1 MGRVFSKFRE
11 TNKMKLASTEEAKL
25 KKVLGLTDVLA
36 LTFGV
41 TIGPGVLV
49 LMGSGIGLTGKG
61 VALAFLIAGIANCIN
76 VIPMAQMCSAIPTTG
91 AGYRYSS
98 LLLGP
103 RWGFLFELGVIM
115 SKVTIAL
122 FALSFAQYAQALFPE
137 APIQLTAFAVLT
149 FFFIL
154 NVLGLKSASF
164 LQRWLVLIKISGLVI
179 FVIWGI
185 SSVDIASFANVG
197 EVLPNGMDGL
207 LQAVGVVAY
216 SSFGAVTI
224 AELGGEMKK
233 PARDL
238 PIGLIGGTLACTII
252 YVFISFVAAG
262 VLPIAE
268 VANKPL
274 TYVAK
279 TIMPHGFYLYFTIAG
294 AMVSIAT
301 TLNAVIQWITKGLVV
316 ACEDGWL
323 PKRFGTVNERF
334 GTPHFCLL
342 FFYIL
347 GFVVIVSGITVTDI
361 ARLGFGAL
369 LTVNMI
375 PAAACALLPKKYPKE
390 YASAPFRLKP
400 ALLYPCVAMSVVCLA
415 GQVYY
420 LLSGLPRHLLIIEGV
435 LFLAAV
441 FYVIVAGRRHENENT
456 LPQVQPESP

>member
-1 MGRVFSKFRE
+1 
-11 TNKMKLASTEEAKL
+11 MKSVNGEEGKL

-36 LTFGV
+36 LTVGL

-49 LMGSGIGLTGKG
+49 LMGPGIGLTGKG
-61 VALAFLIAGIANCIN
+61 VALAFFIAGIVNCIN

-122 FALSFAQYAQALFPE
+122 FALSFAQYVQGLFPG
-137 APIQLTAFAVLT
+137 AHIQLTAFGVLT

-154 NVLGLKSASF
+154 NLLGLKSAAF
-164 LQRWLVLIKISGLVI
+164 LQRWLVLIKLSGLAL

-185 SSVDIASFANVG
+185 SSVDIGSFAQAS
-197 EVLPNGMDGL
+197 ELLPNGFNGM
-207 LQAVGVVAY
+207 LQAIGLVAY

-224 AELGGEMKK
+224 AELGGEMKR
-233 PARDL
+233 PQRDL
-238 PIGLIGGTLACTII
+238 PIGLIAGTFGVTLV
-252 YVFISFVAAG
+252 YVVIAFVAAG
-262 VLPIAE
+262 VLPVAD

-274 TYVAK
+274 TYVANS
-279 TIMPHGFYLYFTIAG
+279 IMPHGYYVYFTIAG
-294 AMVSIAT
+294 AIVSIAT
-301 TLNAVIQWITKGLVV
+301 TLNGVFQWITKGLVV

-334 GTPHFCLL
+334 GTPHFCLS
-342 FFYIL
+342 FFYTL
-347 GFVVIVSGITVTDI
+347 GVIVIVSGITVVDI

-369 LTVNMI
+369 VAINMI

-390 YASAPFRLKP
+390 YANAPFRLRP
-400 ALLYPCVAMSVVCLA
+400 GLLYTCVGMALACMA
-415 GQVYY
+415 GQLYY
-420 LLSGLPRHLLIIEGV
+420 LLAGLPTYLLGIEGV
-435 LFLAAV
+435 LFLAAAV
-441 FYVIVAGRRHENENT
+441 YVVVAGRRRDNAEQQFQ
-456 LPQVQPESP
+456 LKSS

>member
-1 MGRVFSKFRE
+1 
-11 TNKMKLASTEEAKL
+11 MKSANTEEAKL

-36 LTFGV
+36 LTVGL

-49 LMGSGIGLTGKG
+49 LMGAGIGLTGKG

-103 RWGFLFELGVIM
+103 RWGFLFELGVIV

-122 FALSFAQYAQALFPE
+122 FALSFAQYAQALFPN
-137 APIQLTAFAVLT
+137 APIQMTAFAVLT
-149 FFFIL
+149 FFFLINL
-154 NVLGLKSASF
+154 VGLKSASF
-164 LQRWLVLIKISGLVI
+164 LQRWLVLIKLSGLVI

-185 SSVDIASFANVG
+185 SSVDIASFANMN
-197 EVLPNGMDGL
+197 EVLPSGVDGL

-224 AELGGEMKK
+224 AELGGEMKR

-238 PIGLIGGTLACTII
+238 PIGLIFGTLGVTVI
-252 YVFISFVAAG
+252 YVFIAFVAAG

-279 TIMPHGFYLYFTIAG
+279 SIMPHGFYLYFTIAG

-301 TLNAVIQWITKGLVV
+301 TLNGVIQWITKGLVV

-323 PKRFGTVNERF
+323 PRRFGTVNERF
-334 GTPHFCLL
+334 GTPHFCLI

-347 GFVVIVSGITVTDI
+347 GVAVIVSGITVVDI

-375 PAAACALLPKKYPKE
+375 PAAACAFLPRKYPKE
-390 YASAPFRLKP
+390 YANAPFRLKP
-400 ALLYPCVAMSVVCLA
+400 GLLYTCVAASLVCLA

-420 LLSGLPRHLLIIEGV
+420 LLAGLPVHLLIIEAV
-435 LFLAAV
+435 LFLAAI
-441 FYVIVAGRRHENENT
+441 FYVVLAGGRRQKA
-456 LPQVQPESP
+456 LPQAQPDTP